1 MVFLWFPHDLTSMA
15 EANET
20 QLVPPLEWLDS
31 GDATQVA
38 LVLPGADGTWDVF
51 NALKTIGKP

>member
-1 MVFLWFPHDLTSMA
+1 MA

-38 LVLPGADGTWDVF
+38 LVLPGADGTERDVF
-51 NALKTIGKP
+51 NAIKTIGKP